1 MEAITRENFSF
12 SKDYEKLIF
21 QLAVFL
27 LPTAISVSI
36 LLLLIVSLKNIVK
49 NRNLILKDSWNKY
62 LLISSFLLTISS
74 IWNYFD
80 QDLVTI
86 YSLNAKN
93 SSYFIG
99 LLNWIPL
106 FILFIGCQPYL
117 KSSDQRKEFALIL
130 ISGTFPVIF
139 MGIFQGFFG
148 IYGPFE
154 FLFGLIVW
162 FQRPIGSYTDIT
174 SIFNN
179 PNYYGSWLNIIWP
192 FCLASSINYSKSV
205 IAKIVKLFFII
216 LTPLSIVL
224 TSSRAA
230 LLGLIFSSS
239 FFFGKRK
246 IKYIFVILGLCALL
260 MLAINYP
267 IFGIRVQSFLR
278 KVIPIGLWNNFN
290 PSSYEKIEISRLGI
304 WNFALQKIAERP
316 LWGFGSS
323 SFPELFDNFL
333 GIWRGHTHNLP
344 LELAFSFGLPAAL
357 SLIIPVILIP
367 ILKMKKIFSI
377 YKNYFEKNLFDKTF
391 LISFF
396 FIIVNHLFD
405 VNYFDGRISIASWL
419 LLAGIKRIE
428 IKNDT

>member
-130 ISGTFPVIF
+130 ISGTFPVIL

-162 FQRPIGSYTDIT
+162 FQRPIDSFTDIT

-205 IAKIVKLFFII
+205 IAKIVKLFFLI

-230 LLGLIFSSS
+230 LTGLIFSSS

-246 IKYIFVILGLCALL
+246 IKYILLILGFCTLL
-260 MLAINYP
+260 ILAINDA
-267 IFGIRVQSFLR
+267 IFGLIIQSFLR
-278 KVIPIGLWNNFN
+278 KFIPIGLWINFN
-290 PSSYEKIEISRLGI
+290 PSSYTNLEISRVEI
-304 WNFALQKIAERP
+304 WHFTLQKIAERP

-323 SFPELFDNFL
+323 TFPEIFKPFSGL
-333 GIWRGHTHNLP
+333 WRGHTHNLP
-344 LELAFSFGLPAAL
+344 LELALSFGLPAAL
-357 SLIIPVILIP
+357 SVIIPVILIP
-367 ILKMKKIFSI
+367 MLKLKKILGIFR
-377 YKNYFEKNLFDKTF
+377 NYFEKNIFDYAF

-396 FIIVNHLFD
+396 FIILNHLVD
-405 VNYFDGRISIASWL
+405 VSYFDGRISIASWL
-419 LLAGIKRIE
+419 LLAGIKKIE
-428 IKNDT
+428 IRNND